1 MGTSARKD
9 GVKMMTSA
17 TRLLGLVLIGLL
29 ATACTG
35 TKTSDSWSDQS
46 YKGQIKNVYI
56 IGIAK
61 SELNRMLFEDT
72 FKKRLT
78 GEGVKAVSSYTDL
91 LSSNEEVEREDI
103 KKRLLANNC
112 DSVLLTRVVSQR
124 TKSSMSGGR
133 GSYTYTPGPGYPRGL
148 STQRLPSGTPEGHY
162 GNWYQY
168 YNTGRMNYVP
178 PSTASSVILTVESVL
193 YDLKTEEL
201 IWSAQLET
209 RLEGNFEN
217 MVQLFVNEVARDLKG
232 KGLI

>member
-1 MGTSARKD
+1 MDA
-9 GVKMMTSA
+9 MMTVA

-29 ATACTG
+29 AAACTG
-35 TKTSDSWSDQS
+35 TKTSESWSDQS
-46 YKGQIKNVYI
+46 FTGKIKNVYI

-78 GEGVKAVSSYTDL
+78 GEGVKVISSYTDL
-91 LSSNEEVEREDI
+91 LSTNEKVEREDI
-103 KKRLLANNC
+103 KQRLITNNC
-112 DSVLLTRVVSQR
+112 DSVLLTRVISQR
-124 TKSSMSGGR
+124 RKSGMSGGR

-148 STQRLPSGTPEGHY
+148 SAQRLPSGTPEGQY
-162 GNWYQY
+162 GTWYKY
-168 YNTGRMNYVP
+168 YNNGSMNYVA
-178 PSTASSVILTVESVL
+178 PSSASSVILTVESVL

-209 RLEGNFEN
+209 HLEGNFEN
-217 MVQLFVNEVARDLKG
+217 MVQLFVNEVAKDLKG